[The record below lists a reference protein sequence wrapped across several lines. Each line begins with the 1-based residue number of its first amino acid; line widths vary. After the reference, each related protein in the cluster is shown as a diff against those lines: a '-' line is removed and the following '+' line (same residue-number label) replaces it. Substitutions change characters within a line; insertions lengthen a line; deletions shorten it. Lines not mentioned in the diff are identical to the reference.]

1 MEVKTVCPYCGVG
14 CNIIVVSDGNRVLNI
29 IPSKYEAINYGT
41 LCIKGWKGLNYT
53 ESKKRLKKPLLKKGD
68 GFIEISWK
76 EAIKIA
82 ANNLKEIMERYGPDA
97 LGFQSSA
104 KCTNEDNYLMQ
115 KLARQVFK
123 TNNIDHCARSC
134 HASTIEGLI
143 STIGSGA
150 MTTSIRDIDNA
161 ELYFVIGS
169 NTTEQH
175 PIIGARIINNIISG
189 KKLILADPRKIQLSN
204 FSSIHMRHYPG
215 TDLALLNTMANIIV
229 EKGLYNKKFIEERT
243 ENFEEF
249 LKVIEFY
256 DADRG
261 ARITGVDPDIIERAA
276 IMYAKSR
283 SIIFYAMGITQHTQG
298 TENVQ
303 AIANLAMLTGNIGK
317 SGTGIAPLRGHNN
330 VQGASD
336 MGALSDFLPGYRRVY
351 DDQGRRIFEEAWKT
365 DLPSKPG
372 AALNEMF
379 HLALEGKIKALY
391 IMGENPIISEPENE
405 KIIEAFKR
413 LEFLIVQDIFMSE
426 TAEYA
431 SLVLPS
437 YSFAEKIGT
446 FTNTER
452 RIQMVR
458 PFLNPPGETRAD
470 WEIITMIAR
479 EMGYEWNYNSP
490 EDVMIEISS
499 LVPQYKGIDYSCIEN
514 EGVQWPVNDCRGTE
528 IMHTERFTRGK
539 GRFMPAYWKRPSE
552 FTTDEYPYILTTG
565 RLYYQFHTGTMT
577 RKSNI
582 LEREAP
588 FPFAEVNPEDA
599 KYLSLRDDDCIRII
613 SKFGELTTKVRI
625 TDVVPKGIVFMPFH
639 YHESPVNRIT
649 NPNIDPV
656 ARIPELKV
664 TAVRIERC

>member
-1 MEVKTVCPYCGVG
+1 
-14 CNIIVVSDGNRVLNI
+14 
-29 IPSKYEAINYGT
+29 
-41 LCIKGWKGLNYT
+41 
-53 ESKKRLKKPLLKKGD
+53 
-68 GFIEISWK
+68 
-76 EAIKIA
+76 
-82 ANNLKEIMERYGPDA
+82 
-97 LGFQSSA
+97 
-104 KCTNEDNYLMQ
+104 
-115 KLARQVFK
+115 
-123 TNNIDHCARSC
+123 
-134 HASTIEGLI
+134 
-143 STIGSGA
+143 
-150 MTTSIRDIDNA
+150 
-161 ELYFVIGS
+161 
-169 NTTEQH
+169 
-175 PIIGARIINNIISG
+175 
-189 KKLILADPRKIQLSN
+189 
-204 FSSIHMRHYPG
+204 
-215 TDLALLNTMANIIV
+215 
-229 EKGLYNKKFIEERT
+229 
-243 ENFEEF
+243 
-249 LKVIEFY
+249 
-256 DADRG
+256 
-261 ARITGVDPDIIERAA
+261 
-276 IMYAKSR
+276 
-283 SIIFYAMGITQHTQG
+283 
-298 TENVQ
+298 
-303 AIANLAMLTGNIGK
+303 
-317 SGTGIAPLRGHNN
+317 
-330 VQGASD
+330 
-336 MGALSDFLPGYRRVY
+336 
-351 DDQGRRIFEEAWKT
+351 
-365 DLPSKPG
+365 
-372 AALNEMF
+372 
-379 HLALEGKIKALY
+379 
-391 IMGENPIISEPENE
+391 
-405 KIIEAFKR
+405 
-413 LEFLIVQDIFMSE
+413 MSE

-499 LVPQYKGIDYSCIEN
+499 LVPQYKGINYSCIEN